1 MSEEIEQ
8 RLFEVAKGQDQIMH
22 SVSAEMSVKTSLYL
36 VFTAFI
42 FSATI
47 QIVNFS
53 KDVAAPCSRTA
64 IKLCSI
70 SAALSLLA
78 GIMLLV
84 AAMAREYKV
93 FPTRKMIAWVK
104 TLLKYKDDYPSAES
118 MTPSEGVLIELVNTA
133 EQNKVENEKKATW
146 ITAGAFFLFIAV
158 AFLALGGGFALYA
171 FFSRPS

>member
-22 SVSAEMSVKTSLYL
+22 SLSAEMSVKTSLYL

-42 FSATI
+42 FSASI

-53 KDVAAPCSRTA
+53 KDVVMPCSRTA

-70 SAALSLLA
+70 SAGVSLLA

-84 AAMAREYKV
+84 AAMVRTYKA
-93 FPTRKMIAWVK
+93 FPTREMVEWVK
-104 TLLKYKDDYPSAES
+104 SIGIYSKENPDEAAEQ
-118 MTPSEGVLIELVNTA
+118 PSEGVLLGLIDTA
-133 EQNKVENEKKATW
+133 EANQRESEKKAAW
-146 ITAGAFFLFIAV
+146 ITVGAYLLFIAV
-158 AFLALGGGFALYA
+158 AFLAIGGGFALYA
-171 FFSRPS
+171 LFSRPS

>member
-42 FSATI
+42 FSAAV

-53 KDVAAPCSRTA
+53 KDVAGPCSRTA
-64 IKLCSI
+64 IKLCSV
-70 SAALSLLA
+70 SAVCSLVA

-84 AAMAREYKV
+84 SAMVREYKIFPLRRV
-93 FPTRKMIAWVK
+93 FDWVK
-104 TLLKYKDDYPSAES
+104 SVGEYKSNYPGAETANPAEVVILRLIDTVEKNKAES
-118 MTPSEGVLIELVNTA
+118 
-133 EQNKVENEKKATW
+133 EKKATW
-146 ITAGAFFLFIAV
+146 ITAGALFLFIAV

-171 FFSRPS
+171 FFSRPF